1 MNEIVQFKTAEI
13 AERIENAR
21 KGIIKLYK
29 ENGYDDAAETLE
41 NQLSSLNNDKKI
53 RVVVIGQYD
62 AGKSTIISALTGR
75 SDIKISSNIA
85 TSETKDYEWGGVL
98 LTDTPGLQTENPEHD
113 AITLDMIGKS
123 DLLVYCIT
131 SDLFN
136 PYTTKDFIQ
145 LAFEKGYVEKMFL
158 IINKMSK
165 EDGEFEVLKN
175 NYEVSINDAISPHSI
190 QELPCSF
197 VDAQDYKVGIKD
209 GDKELVEYSHFQD
222 LISQLNYFIS
232 QKGYLGKLDTPI
244 MLLKASIDEVT
255 AQISDSDADR
265 SYLAVLSRLE
275 KKVDQHRN
283 QISIQAH
290 SIIRRGLNEITEYGS
305 ELSHKVGIEKVKC
318 TDNDIEELIANTCQG
333 INQKL
338 EALCSRGIEQLNE
351 EINEVTSSDA
361 FSYFFKSVEGEY
373 TEKGHIFESRQS
385 KINRAKVDSV
395 KNILET
401 ISGKTISLSTK
412 TGTTVTNTMF
422 KVSDVTGSQLHEAIL
437 AIGKHFGYKFKP
449 WEAAKITKNIGNA
462 AKVIG
467 PLMSI
472 VGLAMDVKETADEIE
487 RDEKIR
493 KQQLETRQI
502 FINIASDLETKYSEE
517 LSRMFD
523 VYDEISNQIS
533 NDRDRVQQLVRSSSE
548 MSEGLYS
555 YKKELIAIQREI
567 F

>member
-13 AERIENAR
+13 AERIDNAR

-29 ENGYDDAAETLE
+29 ENGYDDAVKTLE
-41 NQLSSLNNDKKI
+41 KQLNSLKNDKKI

-85 TSETKDYEWGGVL
+85 TSETTDYEWGGVL
-98 LTDTPGLQTENPEHD
+98 LTDTPGLQTDNPEHD

-136 PYTTKDFIQ
+136 QYTSKDFCQ
-145 LAFEKGYVEKMFL
+145 LAFEKGYAGKMFL

-165 EDGEFEVLKN
+165 EDGEFEKLRN
-175 NYEVSINDAISPHSI
+175 NYELSINKAISPHSI

-197 VDAQDYKVGIKD
+197 IDAQDYKIGIKD
-209 GDKELVEYSHFQD
+209 GDHELVEYSHFQD
-222 LISQLNYFIS
+222 LISQLNYFVS
-232 QKGYLGKLDTPI
+232 QKGYLGKLDAPI
-244 MLLKASIDEVT
+244 MVLKASIDEVT
-255 AQISDSDADR
+255 EMLSDNDADR

-290 SIIRRGLNEITEYGS
+290 NIIRRGLSKITDYGD
-305 ELSHKVGIEKVKC
+305 ELSRKVGVEKVKC
-318 TDNDIEELIANTCQG
+318 TDNDIEDLIANTCQD

-338 EALCSRGIEQLNE
+338 ESLCSTGIEQLNE
-351 EINEVTSSDA
+351 EIDEVTSSDA

-395 KNILET
+395 RNILET
-401 ISGKTISLSTK
+401 ISGKTISLTTK

-422 KVSDVTGSQLHEAIL
+422 KISDVTGSQLHEAVL
-437 AIGKHFGYKFKP
+437 AIGKQFGYKFKP

-462 AKVIG
+462 AKMIG

-472 VGLAMDVKETADEIE
+472 VGLALDVKETADEIE

-493 KQQLETRQI
+493 KQRLETRQV
-502 FINIASDLETKYSEE
+502 FVNIASDLETKYSEE

-533 NDRDRVQQLVRSSSE
+533 NDRDKVQQLVKSSSD
-548 MSEGLYS
+548 MSERLYG
-555 YKKELIAIQREI
+555 YKKDLIAIQGDI